1 MKALRHSRSGRF
13 VRLVGVAA
21 AIAAVTRALT
31 GEAPAE
37 ANLALQ
43 PRPLDRVQPLSE
55 LRARS
60 ENSTVALVLG
70 GGGLRGF
77 AHIGVLRAL
86 EEAGIRPDIVVGTS
100 AGALVGAVYA
110 SGATL
115 AEIEQ
120 AARELDVADLI
131 DWTLDSRGLM
141 RGENIAQWV
150 ETATHGQAIES
161 FPTRFG
167 AVATDLRSGE
177 AVLLDTG
184 RPGDAVR
191 ASAAVPGTT
200 VPVPYRGGHLIDGGV
215 SSLVPVRFARALGA
229 DLVIAVDVYCTGP
242 APEGLGAATVVRRTM
257 QAQTCL
263 LAAQELAE
271 ADIAIRVDVPSPRL
285 SSSNDWPLTMEAGYQ
300 EARASLASA
309 HRRAIGA
316 TGSP

>member
-1 MKALRHSRSGRF
+1 MKTHLLTRRSKF
-13 VRLVGVAA
+13 VRLVGVLV
-21 AIAAVTRALT
+21 AIAGATLVFS

-37 ANLALQ
+37 ASLALH
-43 PRPLDRVQPLSE
+43 PRPLASVESQRGLDIGHEGV
-55 LRARS
+55 
-60 ENSTVALVLG
+60 TVALVLG

-110 SGATL
+110 SGAS
-115 AEIEQ
+115 AAQIEQ
-120 AARELDVADLI
+120 AARELDVTGLI

-141 RGENIAQWV
+141 RGEHIANWV
-150 ETATHGQAIES
+150 ETATRGQAIES
-161 FPTRFG
+161 FPIRFG
-167 AVATDLRSGE
+167 AIATDLSSGE

-191 ASAAVPGTT
+191 ASSAVPGTT

-229 DLVIAVDVYCTGP
+229 DTVIAVDIYCTGS
-242 APEGLGAATVVRRTM
+242 APNGLGAATVMRRAM

-263 LAAQELAE
+263 LATQELAE
-271 ADIAIRVDVPSPRL
+271 ADIVIRVALPTPRL
-285 SSSNDWPLTMEAGYQ
+285 SDSTNWPVTMEAGY
-300 EARASLASA
+300 RAAKAELASA
-309 HRRAIGA
+309 SAGRLR
-316 TGSP
+316 

>member
-1 MKALRHSRSGRF
+1 MKSRLLTRRSKF
-13 VRLVGVAA
+13 VRLLGLLV
-21 AIAAVTRALT
+21 AIAAATLAFS

-37 ANLALQ
+37 VSLALH
-43 PRPLDRVQPLSE
+43 PRPLDSVESQ
-55 LRARS
+55 RAPDIGH
-60 ENSTVALVLG
+60 EGPTVALVLG

-110 SGATL
+110 SGAS
-115 AEIEQ
+115 AAQIEQ
-120 AARELDVADLI
+120 AARELDVTGLI

-141 RGENIAQWV
+141 RGEHIAAWV
-150 ETATHGQAIES
+150 ETATRGQAIES
-161 FPTRFG
+161 FPIRFG
-167 AVATDLRSGE
+167 AIATDLSSGE

-191 ASAAVPGTT
+191 ASSAVPGTT

-229 DLVIAVDVYCTGP
+229 DRVIAVDIYCTGS
-242 APEGLGAATVVRRTM
+242 APNGLGAATVMRRAM

-263 LAAQELAE
+263 LATQELAE
-271 ADIAIRVDVPSPRL
+271 ADIVIRVALPTPRL
-285 SSSNDWPLTMEAGYQ
+285 SDSTNWPVTMEAGYQ
-300 EARASLASA
+300 AAKAELASA
-309 HRRAIGA
+309 SAGRLR
-316 TGSP
+316 